1 MDIFSRKI
9 VGWQVYEAESS
20 ELAGDLI
27 PCLTSTK
34 KQSLQS
40 SP

>member
-20 ELAGDLI
+20 ELAGDVMRDICERENI
-27 PCLTSTK
+27 P
-34 KQSLQS
+34 
-40 SP
+40 PN